1 MDCRHGR
8 VLFRARSQD
17 TKARYEFVVWDPMT
31 GNERRVPLPDMSL
44 ICFTAT
50 VLCAAEGCDHHGCK
64 GQGGP
69 FRVAVIS
76 TTRTRVTKATA
87 ACLYSSESGLWSEL
101 TTVDNLDA
109 SGQNTIMTS
118 IIVDNALYFN
128 SIGNHIVKYQLAT
141 LDLSLF
147 KKPIRCGGE
156 LITTEDGGL
165 GFASLNYITLTLWS
179 RETSPDGAMGWAQHR
194 VIHLVKLLPHS
205 ALLTLSVPYIISAHV
220 FMDGIQVIFL
230 GAYFS
235 VYMVELKSGRSR
247 KVLEQLG
254 KIMDI
259 FPYASFCIPAMEAA
273 STGQGQ

>member
-17 TKARYEFVVWDPMT
+17 TKARYEFVVWDPMM
-31 GNERRVPLPDMSL
+31 GNERRVPLQDMSL

-87 ACLYSSESGLWSEL
+87 ACLWSEL

-205 ALLTLSVPYIISAHV
+205 ALLTS
-220 FMDGIQVIFL
+220 
-230 GAYFS
+230 
-235 VYMVELKSGRSR
+235 
-247 KVLEQLG
+247 
-254 KIMDI
+254 
-259 FPYASFCIPAMEAA
+259 
-273 STGQGQ
+273 